1 MKRLALLLAVLSLA
15 IQWPL
20 WLGHGGWVR
29 VWDLQRQ
36 LAARQGLNAGLRA
49 RNQALVAELASLR
62 QGSEAI
68 EERARGE
75 LHMMRSEETFFQYR
89 AASGTGQPP
98 TGAAPVA
105 SSGQAHKFGVE

>member
-1 MKRLALLLAVLSLA
+1 MKRLTLALAVLALL

-20 WLGHGGWVR
+20 WFGHGGWLR

-36 LAARQGLNAGLRA
+36 LAARQAGNGALRA
-49 RNQALVAELASLR
+49 RNQALTAEIASLR

-75 LHMMRSEETFFQYR
+75 LHMMRAEETFFQFR
-89 AASGTGQPP
+89 PGA
-98 TGAAPVA
+98 GAAAARREP
-105 SSGQAHKFGVE
+105 SGEPLQLGAE